1 MITDRQGH
9 ILKLALDTYL
19 RDNSAITS
27 QRLFDGG
34 DFELSS
40 ATLRNEL
47 ARLDE
52 LGYLYQSHTS
62 GGRYPTD
69 LALQWFVEEF
79 VLDALDTDRFSD
91 SLEHEFVSAFRHDSG
106 QVTPNQ
112 NFFYNFAQF
121 AADTCDSFCN
131 VHVDEVSYQAGLD
144 DLFSHLD
151 TDSLDTMRT
160 IVRDI
165 ERLNERLQEFKNK
178 HNNKEYLEIFIGEK
192 SPVTESKDL
201 AVLLLKM
208 HNADF
213 DGVTV
218 LIGSKR
224 MPYKR
229 NISFLEASKQF
240 LEKI

>member
-1 MITDRQGH
+1 MITERQGH

-19 RDNSAITS
+19 HDNGTITS

-34 DFELSS
+34 SFELSS

-69 LALQWFVEEF
+69 LALQWFIEEF
-79 VLDALDTDRFSD
+79 VLDTLDPDRFSD
-91 SLEHEFVSAFRHDSG
+91 SLEHEFVSAN
-106 QVTPNQ
+106 PNQ

-131 VHVDEVSYQAGLD
+131 VHVGEVSYQAGLD

-151 TDSLDTMRT
+151 TDSPEIMRT

-165 ERLNERLQEFKNK
+165 ERLNERLQEFNNK
-178 HNNKEYLEIFIGEK
+178 HSNKEYLEIFIGEK
-192 SPVTESKDL
+192 SPVTESKEL
-201 AVLLLKM
+201 VVLLLKM

-213 DGVTV
+213 DGVTA

-224 MPYKR
+224 MSYKR

-240 LEKI
+240 LEKM

>member
-1 MITDRQGH
+1 MITERQGH

-19 RDNSAITS
+19 RDNGAITS

-79 VLDALDTDRFSD
+79 VLDTLQPDHFSD
-91 SLEHEFVSAFRHDSG
+91 SLEHEFVS
-106 QVTPNQ
+106 VNPNQ

-121 AADTCDSFCN
+121 AANTCDSFCN

-151 TDSLDTMRT
+151 TDSPETMRT

-165 ERLNERLQEFKNK
+165 ERLNERLQDFKNNQ
-178 HNNKEYLEIFIGEK
+178 NNKECLEIFIGEK

-218 LIGSKR
+218 IVGSKR

-240 LEKI
+240 LEKM

>member
-9 ILKLALDTYL
+9 ILKLALDVYL
-19 RDNSAITS
+19 HDNDAITS
-27 QRLFDGG
+27 GRLFDRGG
-34 DFELSS
+34 FELSS

-52 LGYLYQSHTS
+52 LGYLYQPYTS

-69 LALQWFVEEF
+69 RALQWFVEEF
-79 VLDALDTDRFSD
+79 VVDTLQPDHFSD
-91 SLEHEFVSAFRHDSG
+91 SLEHEFVSVD
-106 QVTPNQ
+106 PNQ
-112 NFFYNFAQF
+112 HFFYNFAQF
-121 AADTCDSFCN
+121 AANTCDSFCN

-151 TDSLDTMRT
+151 TDSPETIRA

-165 ERLNERLQEFKNK
+165 ERLNERLEEFKSK
-178 HNNKEYLEIFIGEK
+178 RNNEEYLEVFIGEK
-192 SPVTESKDL
+192 SPVTDSKDL
-201 AVLLLKM
+201 AVLLLTM

-229 NISFLEASKQF
+229 NMSFLEASKQF
-240 LEKI
+240 LEKM